1 MSCAVLL
8 KNKRIHGIDDHLS
21 EIVKRARAAAV
32 GFRESAQAWSVV
44 LALVAVLFNLIVP
57 IYLNR
62 SARFYLDLGAAG
74 LFVAHY
80 GAASSGRGHT
90 MERIPLIVRRFAM
103 SFPCL
108 WRPVCAVSFMTALSA
123 ERRWRNPR

>member
-1 MSCAVLL
+1 VIGIRIEDELRVGQVLL

-32 GFRESAQAWSVV
+32 GFREQSSAQAWSVV
-44 LALVAVLFNLIVP
+44 LSPVAVLFNLIVP

-74 LFVAHY
+74 LFVATEPRRAAEGIQWNGFPLLSGGLQCLSLAC
-80 GAASSGRGHT
+80 GA
-90 MERIPLIVRRFAM
+90 L
-103 SFPCL
+103 
-108 WRPVCAVSFMTALSA
+108 CAPYLL
-123 ERRWRNPR
+123 